1 MSSNANTGTIKG
13 IAVWYRQQRWSDGAR
28 VELHAV
34 PMEGAQLVSSWSVPE
49 IRQGVDLW
57 TEEVDAVASTDA
69 TGRETS
75 TKYELRNIDDEGRVR
90 GIMHLR
96 RVVAPRDGDDDTKP
110 TGTAESIIQQL
121 QRSLERA
128 NAQVIESARVAVQV
142 AQSAVDSQ
150 RASMALLGQA
160 YQTIGALQ
168 QSNVL
173 MHADQIEKPKP
184 REKSVGD
191 VAFEE
196 VVKLAVPVLARKV
209 ISEMTGDDEDEPE
222 AKKEH

>member
-1 MSSNANTGTIKG
+1 MSSKANTGTIKG

-209 ISEMTGDDEDEPE
+209 MSEMTGDDEDEPE

>member
-1 MSSNANTGTIKG
+1 MSSKANTGTIKG

-209 ISEMTGDDEDEPE
+209 ISEMTGDDEDETE

>member
-1 MSSNANTGTIKG
+1 MSSKANTGTIKG

-49 IRQGVDLW
+49 IRQGVDMW

-209 ISEMTGDDEDEPE
+209 MSEMTGDDEDEPE